1 MAHAMEAIE
10 SGAGPLAVFI
20 NDPGPRGFT
29 PI

>member
-10 SGAGPLAVFI
+10 SGAGPSAVFI
-20 NDPGPRGFT
+20 NDLGLSGFT